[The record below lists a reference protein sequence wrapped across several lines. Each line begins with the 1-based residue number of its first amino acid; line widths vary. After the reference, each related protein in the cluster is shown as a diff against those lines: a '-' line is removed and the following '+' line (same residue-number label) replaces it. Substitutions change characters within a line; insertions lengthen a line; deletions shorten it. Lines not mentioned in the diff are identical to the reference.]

1 VSFLITQSCTSSLGQ
16 INPNLSYLHVKKSL
30 DRLLSVLL
38 IALLS
43 PVLLVIYFLTLYKL
57 GPPALYFQVRP
68 GMHGVPFS
76 LCKFRT
82 MSAMVDAN
90 GSPLPDHLRLTRF
103 GIWLRSTS
111 LDELPSIF
119 NILLGDMSFI
129 GPRPLLVQYLELYSP
144 DQARR
149 HDVMP
154 GLTGWAQINGR
165 NAISW
170 EEKFRLDVWY
180 VDHQSFLLDLRIFL
194 FTIWKVIR
202 RQGISAAGEATMSPF
217 TGSAISE

>member
-1 VSFLITQSCTSSLGQ
+1 
-16 INPNLSYLHVKKSL
+16 
-30 DRLLSVLL
+30 
-38 IALLS
+38 
-43 PVLLVIYFLTLYKL
+43 
-57 GPPALYFQVRP
+57 
-68 GMHGVPFS
+68 
-76 LCKFRT
+76 
-82 MSAMVDAN
+82 
-90 GSPLPDHLRLTRF
+90 
-103 GIWLRSTS
+103 
-111 LDELPSIF
+111 
-119 NILLGDMSFI
+119 
-129 GPRPLLVQYLELYSP
+129 VQYLELYSP